1 MLTFE
6 ERVYNIELKSNDT
19 DDSII
24 EYIKNNRKEIQ
35 HISVQKI
42 AKDLYISPNS
52 IIRTSKKLGYSG
64 FSELKFSIQNEDNP
78 SEITTVEN
86 RVFEKLPQSIIR
98 SIDVLDETALDRLT
112 DQMVDANKILIAG
125 VGDSVYF
132 CEYFG
137 RYLRCLG
144 KKTEYFAQIHDIE
157 YFSNFYEEGDL
168 VIIVSVT
175 GESERLVKLAANLKK
190 RCENLNVT
198 CVTHF
203 GENPLSILC
212 DDQVCFWGDRRIVN
226 GYNVTDR
233 AGLLM
238 LIKMICE
245 MYLKKI

>member
-1 MLTFE
+1 MTFE

-24 EYIKNNRKEIQ
+24 EYIKRNRKCIQ
-35 HISVQKI
+35 MISVQKI
-42 AKDLYISPNS
+42 AKDLFISPNS

-64 FSELKFSIQNEDNP
+64 FSELKFSIQSEDNP

-86 RVFEKLPQSIIR
+86 KVFEKLPQSIIR
-98 SIDVLDETALDRLT
+98 SIDVLDEAAIETLT
-112 DQMVDANKILIAG
+112 DQMVEAGKILIAG
-125 VGDSVYF
+125 LGDSVYF

-137 RYLRCLG
+137 RYLRCLN
-144 KKTEYFAQIHDIE
+144 KKTEYFSQIHDIE

-168 VIIVSVT
+168 VIIISVT
-175 GESERLVKLAANLKK
+175 GEPERLVNLARNLKK
-190 RCENLNVT
+190 RCKTLNVT
-198 CVTHF
+198 CITHF
-203 GENPLSILC
+203 GDNPLSLLC
-212 DDQVCFWGDRRIVN
+212 DNQVCFWGDKRIVN